1 MYGDTLVMRRRAA
14 QLREQ
19 GEDIRAMAEQLVTH
33 SDEVAHTDVWSGR
46 AADAMRERVRDR
58 AAHLREAA
66 NAHDTAAAS
75 LEKHLAECDRLGES
89 ITGIE
94 RRAASLVADA
104 RARIAR
110 IESSRSTDHDGDSAA
125 VRATATR
132 EDQALSAFTPPPTG
146 HKDWLTVELPGL

>member
-1 MYGDTLVMRRRAA
+1 MYGDTLVMRKRAA

-19 GEDIRAMAEQLVTH
+19 GEDIRAMAEQLVHH
-33 SDEVAHTDVWSGR
+33 SGEVAHESGWTGR

-75 LEKHLAECDRLGES
+75 LEKHLTECDRLGDAISE
-89 ITGIE
+89 IE
-94 RRAASLVADA
+94 RKASTLVAEE
-104 RARIAR
+104 
-110 IESSRSTDHDGDSAA
+110 ESLAG
-125 VRATATR
+125 
-132 EDQALSAFTPPPTG
+132 FTPPPPG

>member
-1 MYGDTLVMRRRAA
+1 MYGDTLVMRKRAA

-33 SDEVAHTDVWSGR
+33 SDEVVWSGR

-58 AAHLREAA
+58 AGHLREAA

-75 LEKHLAECDRLGES
+75 LEQHLAECDRLGES
-89 ITGIE
+89 IAGIE
-94 RRAASLVADA
+94 RRATSLVADA
-104 RARIAR
+104 RTRIAR
-110 IESSRSTDHDGDSAA
+110 IEASQSPDHDGGPAS

-132 EDQALSAFTPPPTG
+132 EDQALSSFSPPPAG